1 MGARDKG
8 RYVEVA
14 LNIPVFREFTYSI
27 PEELQGRL
35 ALGSQVTVWFHGR
48 RTKGFVVRFLEHTDV
63 PKERIRGILA
73 FDPHLPPLPPRLLL
87 FAKRLAETYACSW
100 GAALEAALPGSLKRK
115 NVRTVQGVDLVMTQ
129 DEALELS
136 EELEEKR
143 EKQARILRHLLEL
156 CPPVPLRTLLQRC
169 GVSKSPVD
177 TLVRQ
182 GVLKMVRLPLEDEFL
197 EQSKREVA
205 PRHELSEAQER
216 AVDKVLASVA
226 CGENRTFLL
235 HGVTGSGK
243 TEVYLRILE
252 EVREKGRG
260 AIILVPEISL
270 TPQTCGRFLSR
281 FPDVAVLHS
290 SLTDA
295 TRARQW
301 LRVARGDARIVVGA
315 RSALFAPV
323 KDLGLIV
330 VDEEHESSFKQQQVP
345 RYHAREMAV
354 LRGELENAVVV
365 LGSATPSLESWQRA
379 QDGFYELVELPKRVG
394 GGRMPRVLVEDMRRE
409 KPYKGRPPVISKR
422 LEILMS
428 ERLRVREQVLLFLN
442 RRGYSPVLFCNLCGE
457 TLQCPNCE
465 VSMTWHSA
473 RGRLVCHYCMRE
485 MRHPDVCPTCKAS
498 RPVTLG
504 AGTERV
510 EDWVRRRFPEAVVA
524 RMDSDTM
531 ARREMYEKVLGAF
544 RERQIDILIGTQMIA
559 KGLDFPDVT
568 LVGVVAADVGLF
580 QPDFRASERT
590 FQLLAQVAGR
600 AGRGEKEGLV
610 LFQTMNPASPAI
622 EKASRMDYRG
632 FVEEERTHRRMLFYP
647 PFSRLVRIIVESLDA
662 QEGRKRIDALTG
674 ELRALQPSED
684 FDVLGPAVAPLA
696 RIRNRYRF
704 HSLVKCRTQ
713 ESFVEI
719 RRRLAPF
726 EAKKTRKL
734 RFLIDV
740 DPVSML

>member
-1 MGARDKG
+1 VGAPND
-8 RYVEVA
+8 RYAKIA
-14 LNIPVFREFTYSI
+14 LNIPVFREFTYAI
-27 PEELQGRL
+27 PEEFRGRL
-35 ALGSQVTVWFHGR
+35 EVGNQVTVMFHGR
-48 RTKGFVVRFLEHTDV
+48 KTRGFIVQFLAETDV
-63 PKERIRGILA
+63 PENRIRGILG
-73 FDPHLPPLPPRLLL
+73 FDPFLPPLPSKLLL
-87 FAKRLAETYACSW
+87 FAKKMAEIYACSW
-100 GAALEAALPGSLKRK
+100 GAALEAVLPGSLKRR
-115 NVRTVQGVDLVMTQ
+115 NVRTVLGVDIQ
-129 DEALELS
+129 KRPDEILEIS
-136 EELEEKR
+136 ESLEETR
-143 EKQARILRHLLEL
+143 EKQSRILRHIVEL
-156 CPPVPLRTLLQRC
+156 CPPVPLKALLQRC
-169 GVSKSPVD
+169 GVTRSPVD
-177 TLVRQ
+177 TLVRK
-182 GVLKMVRLPLEDEFL
+182 GILRLLRIPVEDEFL
-197 EQSKREVA
+197 EQSKREFA
-205 PRHELSEAQER
+205 PRHCLNAEQEG
-216 AVDKVLASVA
+216 AVAKVLAFGA
-226 CGENRTFLL
+226 RGEHRTFLL

-252 EVREKGRG
+252 EVRKMGRG

-301 LRVARGDARIVVGA
+301 LRLARGEARIVVGA

-354 LRGELENAVVV
+354 LRGKLEDAVVV
-365 LGSATPSLESWQRA
+365 LGSATPSMESWQAARS
-379 QDGFYELVELPKRVG
+379 GRYELLELPDRVG
-394 GGRMPRVLVEDMRRE
+394 GGRMPRIIVEDMRSE
-409 KPYKGRPPVISKR
+409 KPIKGRPPVVSKR

-428 ERLRVREQVLLFLN
+428 ERLRVKEQVLLFLN
-442 RRGYSPVLFCNLCGE
+442 RRGFSPVLFCNLCGK

-465 VSMTWHSA
+465 VAMTWHSA

-485 MRHPDVCPTCKAS
+485 ERHPELCPTCKAS

-510 EDWVRRRFPEAVVA
+510 EDWVRRKFPEAVVA

-544 RERQIDILIGTQMIA
+544 RDRQIDILIGTQMIA

-568 LVGVVAADVGLF
+568 LVGVIAADVGLF
-580 QPDFRASERT
+580 QPDFRAGERT
-590 FQLLAQVAGR
+590 FQILAQVAGR

-610 LFQTMNPASPAI
+610 LFQTMNPSLPAI
-622 EKASRMDYRG
+622 QMASRIDYKG
-632 FVEEERTHRRMLFYP
+632 LVAEEMEYRRQLSYP
-647 PFSRLVRIIVESLDA
+647 PFSRLVRAIVESQDS
-662 QEGRKRIDALTG
+662 QEGWRSIEALAQKLEMLHSNKG
-674 ELRALQPSED
+674 FQ
-684 FDVLGPAVAPLA
+684 VLGPAVAPLA
-696 RIRNRYRF
+696 RIRNRFRF
-704 HSLVKCRTQ
+704 HLLVKCLNEKAFSLVRNC
-713 ESFVEI
+713 
-719 RRRLAPF
+719 LAPY
-726 EAKKTRKL
+726 EAKKTRQL

>member
-1 MGARDKG
+1 MGVRNDSYA
-8 RYVEVA
+8 EIA
-14 LNIPVFREFTYSI
+14 LNIPVFREFTYAV
-27 PEELQGRL
+27 PEELRGRL
-35 ALGSQVTVWFHGR
+35 ELGNQVTVMFHGR
-48 RTKGFVVRFLEHTDV
+48 KTKGFIVRFRSETEV
-63 PKERIRGILA
+63 PKNRIRGILG
-73 FDPHLPPLPPRLLL
+73 FDPHLPPLPPKLLL
-87 FAKRLAETYACSW
+87 FTKKLAETYACSW

-115 NVRTVQGVDLVMTQ
+115 NVRTVQGVDIVKMP
-129 DEALELS
+129 DEILELA

-143 EKQARILRHLLEL
+143 EKQARILRHIMEL
-156 CPPVPLRTLLQRC
+156 CPPVPLKTLLQRC
-169 GVSKSPVD
+169 GVTKSPVD
-177 TLVRQ
+177 TLVRK
-182 GVLKMVRLPLEDEFL
+182 GVLRLLRIPVEDEFL
-197 EQSKREVA
+197 EQSKREFA
-205 PRHELSEAQER
+205 PRHDLSPEQEA
-216 AVDKVLASVA
+216 AVEKVLASGA
-226 CGENRTFLL
+226 KGEHRTFLL

-252 EVREKGRG
+252 DVRKRGRG

-301 LRVARGDARIVVGA
+301 LRLARGDARIVVGA

-354 LRGELENAVVV
+354 LRGKLENAVVV
-365 LGSATPSLESWQRA
+365 LGSATPSLESWQAAKTGR
-379 QDGFYELVELPKRVG
+379 YEVLELPTRVG
-394 GGRMPRVLVEDMRRE
+394 GGRMPRIIVEDMRYE
-409 KPYKGRPPVISKR
+409 KPYKGRPAVISKR

-465 VSMTWHSA
+465 VAMTWHSA

-485 MRHPDVCPTCKAS
+485 VRHPDVCPTCKAS

-544 RERQIDILIGTQMIA
+544 RDRQIDILIGTQMIA

-580 QPDFRASERT
+580 QPDFRAGERT
-590 FQLLAQVAGR
+590 FQMLAQVAGR
-600 AGRGEKEGLV
+600 AGRGDKEGLV
-610 LFQTMNPASPAI
+610 LFQTMNPNASPI
-622 EKASRMDYRG
+622 EKASRIDYAG
-632 FVEEERTHRRMLFYP
+632 LMAEELEYRRELFYP
-647 PFSRLVRIIVESLDA
+647 PFSRLVRVIVEAHVAKEGWTKIQALA
-662 QEGRKRIDALTG
+662 QDLKTLNPAKGFFI
-674 ELRALQPSED
+674 
-684 FDVLGPAVAPLA
+684 LGPAVAPLA
-696 RIRNRYRF
+696 RIRNRHRF
-704 HSLVKCRTQ
+704 HLLVKCLTDEAFSRVRGT
-713 ESFVEI
+713 
-719 RRRLAPF
+719 LAPY
-726 EAKKTRKL
+726 EAKKTRQL

-740 DPVSML
+740 DPATML

>member
-1 MGARDKG
+1 VGARNDLFA
-8 RYVEVA
+8 EIA
-14 LNIPVFREFTYSI
+14 LNIPVFREFTYAI
-27 PEELQGRL
+27 PKELRGRL
-35 ALGSQVTVWFHGR
+35 DLGSQVSVMFHGR
-48 RTKGFVVRFLEHTDV
+48 RTKGFIVSFLAETDV
-63 PKERIRGILA
+63 PPSRILSILG
-73 FDPHLPPLPPRLLL
+73 FDPHLPPLPKKLLL
-87 FAKRLAETYACSW
+87 FAKKLAETYACSW

-115 NVRTVQGVDLVMTQ
+115 NVRTVQGVDIAKRP
-129 DEALELS
+129 DEILELA
-136 EELEEKR
+136 EELELKR
-143 EKQARILRHLLEL
+143 EKQSRILRHIVEL
-156 CPPVPLRTLLQRC
+156 CPPVPLKTLLQRC
-169 GVSKSPVD
+169 GVTKSPVD
-177 TLVRQ
+177 TLVKK
-182 GVLKMVRLPLEDEFL
+182 GVLRVVRIPVEDEFL
-197 EQSKREVA
+197 EQSKREFA
-205 PRHELSEAQER
+205 PRHFLNLEQEAAVER
-216 AVDKVLASVA
+216 ILAPGA
-226 CGENRTFLL
+226 KGEHRTFLL

-243 TEVYLRILE
+243 TEVYLRVLE
-252 EVREKGRG
+252 EVRKRGRG

-301 LRVARGDARIVVGA
+301 LRLARGDARIVVGA

-354 LRGELENAVVV
+354 LRGMLEDAVVV
-365 LGSATPSLESWQRA
+365 LGSATPSLESWEAAKSGR
-379 QDGFYELVELPKRVG
+379 YELLELPNRVG
-394 GGRMPRVLVEDMRRE
+394 GGRMPKILVEDMRYE
-409 KPYKGRPPVISKR
+409 KPYKGRPAVVSKR

-442 RRGYSPVLFCNLCGE
+442 RRGFSPVLFCNLCGA

-465 VSMTWHSA
+465 VAMTWHSA

-485 MRHPDVCPTCKAS
+485 ERHPDVCPTCKAS

-510 EDWVRRRFPEAVVA
+510 EDWVRRRFPDAIVA

-544 RERQIDILIGTQMIA
+544 RDRQIDILIGTQMIA

-568 LVGVVAADVGLF
+568 LVGVIAADVGLF
-580 QPDFRASERT
+580 QPDFRAEERT

-610 LFQTMNPASPAI
+610 LFQTMNPSAPAI
-622 EKASRMDYRG
+622 EMASRIDYTG
-632 FVEEERTHRRMLFYP
+632 FVRDELEHRRILSYP
-647 PFSRLVRIIVESLDA
+647 PFSRLVRIVVESHDPK
-662 QEGRKRIDALTG
+662 EGRERIEALTK
-674 ELRALQPSED
+674 ELKSLHPSD
-684 FDVLGPAVAPLA
+684 GFMVLGPAVAPLA
-696 RIRNRYRF
+696 RIRKRFRF
-704 HSLVKCRTQ
+704 HSLVKCLTEDAFSKVRGL
-713 ESFVEI
+713 
-719 RRRLAPF
+719 LAPF
-726 EAKKTRKL
+726 EAKKTRQL